1 MCPIS
6 VRDSKCD
13 YPAACNSMETLLI
26 HRDVLRT
33 PLFDQIVDMLRTE
46 QVKCKINSSIITA
59 IRINEFYINIRCLS
73 SYFGYFYR

>member
-46 QVKCKINSSIITA
+46 QVKCKINSGIITA
-59 IRINEFYINIRCLS
+59 IRIN
-73 SYFGYFYR
+73 